1 MSPMIVGSLGIIVM
15 LVLLVLGM
23 PIGFGMALV
32 GFLGVWYFTPISA
45 VINITATVPYDVMA
59 NYGFCVLPLFLL
71 FGAVCK
77 NSDMGKDL
85 FDMAYKWMG
94 RIPGAL
100 ALACLVEGTIFGA
113 ISSSGIATII
123 TVGKVSL
130 PEMKKGK
137 YDDALATGCVACGGM
152 LGILLP
158 PSSVMVIYGI
168 MTEQSIAEVF
178 IAGVIP
184 GLILAF
190 MFMGYAVAVCIKN
203 PGMGPPGPSF
213 TFKEKVWSLGPSL
226 EINLLTVL
234 VLVGLVVGWFTPTE
248 SGAIAAAG
256 AIVFSLFKRR
266 LSWKGFKDSLW
277 ETIGGSGMIYG
288 MLIGSFIFNSFLTM
302 SQIPMHIADMVAGL
316 HLPGLVIMI
325 IIIAIYFVL
334 GTFFPEM
341 AMIILTLP
349 VFFPIVMKCGFD
361 PIWFGIVVTWAV
373 GIGGITP
380 PVGMGIYVTAGI
392 AKEVPLTTILRGL
405 MPFIYMELIF
415 AALLIGFPQMATW
428 LPSLMK

>member
-1 MSPMIVGSLGIIVM
+1 
-15 LVLLVLGM
+15 
-23 PIGFGMALV
+23 
-32 GFLGVWYFTPISA
+32 
-45 VINITATVPYDVMA
+45 
-59 NYGFCVLPLFLL
+59 
-71 FGAVCK
+71 
-77 NSDMGKDL
+77 MGKDL

-113 ISSSGIATII
+113 ICSSGIATII

-152 LGILLP
+152 LGIMLP

-168 MTEQSIAEVF
+168 MTEQSIAAVF

-184 GLILAF
+184 GMILAL
-190 MFMGYAVAVCIKN
+190 MFMGYAVAVCVKN
-203 PGMGPPGPSF
+203 PEMGPPGPGF
-213 TFKEKVWSLGPSL
+213 TFKEKIWSLVPSL

-234 VLVGLVVGWFTPTE
+234 VLVGLVIGWFTPTE

-266 LSWKGFKDSLW
+266 LSWKGFKESLW

-288 MLIGSFIFNSFLTM
+288 MLIGSFIFNSFLAM
-302 SQIPMHIADMVAGL
+302 SQIPMNIADMVAGL
-316 HLPGLVIMI
+316 HLPGLVIII

-405 MPFIYMELIF
+405 MPFIYMELVF